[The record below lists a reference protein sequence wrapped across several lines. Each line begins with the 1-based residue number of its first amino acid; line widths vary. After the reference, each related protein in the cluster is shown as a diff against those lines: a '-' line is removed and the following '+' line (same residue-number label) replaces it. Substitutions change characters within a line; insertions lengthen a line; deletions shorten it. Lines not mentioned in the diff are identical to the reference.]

1 MGRIVDVVIPYKPRD
16 AFKAFHARSARWA
29 IMVCHRRAGK
39 TVACINDLL
48 RRAIADN
55 KRDGRYAYI
64 APQYN
69 QAKDIVWEYLKRFAS
84 PIPGVSFNEAE
95 LRCDLPNGARIRLYG
110 AENADRRRGLDLDG
124 VVLAE
129 YAGRGP
135 GVGGGGVRPRLGDR
149 LGWVGWVGTP

>member
-48 RRAIADN
+48 RRAIADG

-64 APQYN
+64 APQHN
-69 QAKDIVWEYLKRFAS
+69 QAKDIAWEYVKRFAS
-84 PIPGVSFNEAE
+84 PIPGVSFNETE
-95 LRCDLPNGARIRLYG
+95 LRCDLPHSRRSPRP
-110 AENADRRRGLDLDG
+110 DRCW
-124 VVLAE
+124 
-129 YAGRGP
+129 RGP
-135 GVGGGGVRPRLGDR
+135 ADAA
-149 LGWVGWVGTP
+149 W